1 MRLTPMLFLLI
12 LLVGC
17 STSGE
22 EKTATDSETTE
33 TTFDAEETT
42 EEKADIPS
50 SPPPQLYG
58 NDRFR
63 DVWVERLGEHTF
75 RIQGEARVFE
85 ATVSWVVEDG
95 HVELKEG
102 FVTAD
107 AGGPEWG
114 AFDFTIEVEKIR
126 THSSLTLVLFEL
138 SAKDGSHQGELP
150 IPLY

>member
-42 EEKADIPS
+42 EEKADIP
-50 SPPPQLYG
+50 PPPEYYA

-75 RIQGEARVFE
+75 RIQGQARVFE